1 MIRIL
6 LSSIIL
12 ALGISGAAFAFKNID
27 NPLAS
32 IPDRTTEIKSNNKV
46 DLNQPF
52 KQAEKPLASASQSAS
67 DSKTEIPTDSSQ
79 NSGNLTDLFVQK
91 IKNEILQNNP
101 QGPSTI
107 GGKSQIQVPDTEELT
122 TNFINEAQAE
132 FNIQD
137 FIPEIKDGDLKIS
150 KNNTKEAFIEYGQK
164 FDQIVE
170 DGKISEIPDP
180 QKNNDLSV
188 LDTTIENYSNA
199 IEKFYN
205 LTVPELMAGIH
216 KTEIQYLTAELKIME
231 KIKNYQNDPVSAM
244 LAGQNFSEIE
254 KEFQSR
260 LSEQMQKFLKI
271 VGAKN

>member
-32 IPDRTTEIKSNNKV
+32 APKQTAEIKSNNKV

-137 FIPEIKDGDLKIS
+137 FIPEIKDGDLKIIKDS
-150 KNNTKEAFIEYGQK
+150 
-164 FDQIVE
+164 
-170 DGKISEIPDP
+170 P
-180 QKNNDLSV
+180 QKILNYGLQFDLIIKDAQSQIKDWENFD
-188 LDTTIENYSNA
+188 LENIKNMIEIYENS
-199 IEKFYN
+199 IRRFKE
-205 LTVPELMAGIH
+205 LSTPESMADIQ
-216 KTEIQYLTAELKIME
+216 KTEIKYLTAELNLLKSVL
-231 KIKNYQNDPVSAM
+231 NYGSDPITAA
-244 LAGQNFSEIE
+244 LASQNFSVLE
-254 KEFQSR
+254 KEFNQT
-260 LSEQMQKFLKI
+260 LMEEIDKFS
-271 VGAKN
+271 KNFTL